1 MRKKRKQISQLYYA
15 INDYLLIALG
25 LVLYAFGWTAFIL
38 SNEIV
43 TGGVTGICAL
53 IFFSTGLPVSVSYI
67 AINIVLLIIAFKV
80 LGAKYLIKTVFGV
93 VGLSVLLTLFQSVFT
108 EPILKGEPAMAIVI
122 GGILCGAGLGL
133 IFSGNGSSGGTDIV
147 ASIVNKYRN
156 ISIGRALIFCD
167 FIIIGSSYFL
177 FHSVDKIVFSFVEM
191 LVCNYVLDM
200 VLNGNRQSVQFFIFS
215 PKYDEI
221 CERII
226 SDIGRGCTILDGT
239 GGYSHKSVKVV
250 VVLAKKSESVAIF
263 RLVKQIDN
271 KAFISQ
277 SSVRGVYG
285 EGFDPIKT

>member
-1 MRKKRKQISQLYYA
+1 MKAKQISLLYYS
-15 INDYLLIALG
+15 IHDYLFIAIG

-38 SNEIV
+38 SNQIV
-43 TGGVTGICAL
+43 TGGVTGVCAL
-53 IFFSTGLPVSVSYI
+53 IFFSTGLPVSISYI
-67 AINIVLLIIAFKV
+67 SINLVLLVIAFKV

-93 VGLSVLLTLFQSVFT
+93 IGLSILLSLFQMIFT

-133 IFSGNGSSGGTDIV
+133 IFSANGSSGGTDII
-147 ASIVNKYRN
+147 ASIVNKYKN
-156 ISIGRALIFCD
+156 ISIGRTLIFCD
-167 FIIIGSSYFL
+167 FLIIGSSYFL

-226 SDIGRGCTILDGT
+226 ADIGRGCTILDGT

-250 VVLAKKSESVAIF
+250 VVLAKKSESIAIF

-271 KAFISQ
+271 RAFISQ
-277 SSVRGVYG
+277 SPVRGVYG

>member
-1 MRKKRKQISQLYYA
+1 MKAKQFSQLYYS
-15 INDYLLIALG
+15 IHDYLLITIG
-25 LVLYAFGWTAFIL
+25 LVIYAFGWTAFIL
-38 SNEIV
+38 SNQIV
-43 TGGVTGICAL
+43 TGGVTGVCAL

-67 AINIVLLIIAFKV
+67 SINLVLLVIAFKV

-93 VGLSVLLTLFQSVFT
+93 IGLSLFLSLFQTIFT

-133 IFSGNGSSGGTDIV
+133 IFSANGSSGGTDII
-147 ASIVNKYRN
+147 ATIVNKYKN

-167 FIIIGSSYFL
+167 FLIIGSSYFL
-177 FHSVDKIVFSFVEM
+177 FHSVDKIVSSFVEM

-226 SDIGRGCTILDGT
+226 ADIGRGCTILDGT

-250 VVLAKKSESVAIF
+250 VVLAKKSESIAIF

-277 SSVRGVYG
+277 SPVRGVYG

>member
-108 EPILKGEPAMAIVI
+108 E
-122 GGILCGAGLGL
+122 
-133 IFSGNGSSGGTDIV
+133 
-147 ASIVNKYRN
+147 
-156 ISIGRALIFCD
+156 IGRA
-167 FIIIGSSYFL
+167 
-177 FHSVDKIVFSFVEM
+177 HV
-191 LVCNYVLDM
+191 
-200 VLNGNRQSVQFFIFS
+200 
-215 PKYDEI
+215 
-221 CERII
+221 
-226 SDIGRGCTILDGT
+226 
-239 GGYSHKSVKVV
+239 
-250 VVLAKKSESVAIF
+250 
-263 RLVKQIDN
+263 
-271 KAFISQ
+271 
-277 SSVRGVYG
+277 
-285 EGFDPIKT
+285 

>member
-1 MRKKRKQISQLYYA
+1 MKAKQFSQLYYS
-15 INDYLLIALG
+15 IHDYLLITIG
-25 LVLYAFGWTAFIL
+25 LVIYAFGWTAFIL
-38 SNEIV
+38 SNQIV
-43 TGGVTGICAL
+43 TGGVTGVCAL
-53 IFFSTGLPVSVSYI
+53 IFFSTGIPVSLSYI
-67 AINIVLLIIAFKV
+67 SINLVLLVIAFKV

-93 VGLSVLLTLFQSVFT
+93 IGLSLFLSLFQTIFT

-133 IFSGNGSSGGTDIV
+133 IFSANGSSGGTDII
-147 ASIVNKYRN
+147 ASIVNKYKN

-167 FIIIGSSYFL
+167 FLIIGSSYFL

-226 SDIGRGCTILDGT
+226 ADIGRGCTILDGT

-250 VVLAKKSESVAIF
+250 VVLAKKSESIAIF

-277 SSVRGVYG
+277 SPVRGVYG

>member
-1 MRKKRKQISQLYYA
+1 MKAKQFSQLYYS
-15 INDYLLIALG
+15 IHDYLLITIG
-25 LVLYAFGWTAFIL
+25 LVIYAFGWTAFIL
-38 SNEIV
+38 SNQIV
-43 TGGVTGICAL
+43 TGGVTGVCAL

-67 AINIVLLIIAFKV
+67 SINLVLLVIAFKV

-93 VGLSVLLTLFQSVFT
+93 IGLSLFLSLFQTIFT

-133 IFSGNGSSGGTDIV
+133 IFSANGSSGGTDII
-147 ASIVNKYRN
+147 ATIVNKYKN

-167 FIIIGSSYFL
+167 FLIIGSSYFL

-226 SDIGRGCTILDGT
+226 ADIGRGCTILDGT

-250 VVLAKKSESVAIF
+250 VVLAKKSESIAIL

-277 SSVRGVYG
+277 SPVRGVYG

>member
-1 MRKKRKQISQLYYA
+1 MKAKQFSQLYYS
-15 INDYLLIALG
+15 IHDYLLITIG
-25 LVLYAFGWTAFIL
+25 LVIYAFGWTAFIL
-38 SNEIV
+38 SNQIV
-43 TGGVTGICAL
+43 TGGVTGVCAL

-67 AINIVLLIIAFKV
+67 SINLVLLVIAFKV

-93 VGLSVLLTLFQSVFT
+93 IGLSLFLSLFQTIFT
-108 EPILKGEPAMAIVI
+108 EPILKGAPAMAIVI

-133 IFSGNGSSGGTDIV
+133 IFSANGSSGGTDII
-147 ASIVNKYRN
+147 ATIVNKYKN

-167 FIIIGSSYFL
+167 FLIIGSSYFL

-226 SDIGRGCTILDGT
+226 ADIGRGCTILDGT

-250 VVLAKKSESVAIF
+250 VVLAKKSESIAIF

-277 SSVRGVYG
+277 SPVRGVYG

>member
-1 MRKKRKQISQLYYA
+1 MKAKQFSQLYYS
-15 INDYLLIALG
+15 IHDYLLITIG
-25 LVLYAFGWTAFIL
+25 LVIYAFGWTAFIL
-38 SNEIV
+38 SNQIV
-43 TGGVTGICAL
+43 TGGVTGVCAL

-67 AINIVLLIIAFKV
+67 SINLVLLVIAFKV

-93 VGLSVLLTLFQSVFT
+93 IGLSLFLSLFQTIFT

-133 IFSGNGSSGGTDIV
+133 IFSANGSSGGTNII
-147 ASIVNKYRN
+147 ATIVNKYKN

-167 FIIIGSSYFL
+167 FLIIGSSYFL

-226 SDIGRGCTILDGT
+226 ADIGRGCTILDGT

-250 VVLAKKSESVAIF
+250 VVLAKKSESIAIF

-277 SSVRGVYG
+277 SPVRGVYG

>member
-1 MRKKRKQISQLYYA
+1 MKAKQFSQLYYS
-15 INDYLLIALG
+15 IHDYLLITIG
-25 LVLYAFGWTAFIL
+25 LVIYAFGWTAFIL
-38 SNEIV
+38 SNQIV
-43 TGGVTGICAL
+43 TGGVTGVCAL
-53 IFFSTGLPVSVSYI
+53 IFFSTGLPVSISYI
-67 AINIVLLIIAFKV
+67 SINLVLLVIAFKV

-93 VGLSVLLTLFQSVFT
+93 IGLSLFLSLFQTIFT

-133 IFSGNGSSGGTDIV
+133 IFSANGSSGGTDII
-147 ASIVNKYRN
+147 ATIVNKYKN

-167 FIIIGSSYFL
+167 FLIIGSSYFL

-226 SDIGRGCTILDGT
+226 ADIGRGCTILDGT

-250 VVLAKKSESVAIF
+250 VVLAKKSESIAIF

-277 SSVRGVYG
+277 SPVRGVYG

>member
-1 MRKKRKQISQLYYA
+1 MKAKQFSQLYYS
-15 INDYLLIALG
+15 IHDYLLITIG
-25 LVLYAFGWTAFIL
+25 LVIYAFGWTAFIL
-38 SNEIV
+38 SIQIV
-43 TGGVTGICAL
+43 TGGVTGVCAL

-67 AINIVLLIIAFKV
+67 SINLVLLVIAFKV

-93 VGLSVLLTLFQSVFT
+93 IGLSLFLSLFQTIFT

-133 IFSGNGSSGGTDIV
+133 IFSANGSSGGTDII
-147 ASIVNKYRN
+147 ATIVNKYKN

-167 FIIIGSSYFL
+167 FLIIGSSYFL

-226 SDIGRGCTILDGT
+226 ADIGRGCTILDGT

-250 VVLAKKSESVAIF
+250 VVLAKKSESIAIF

-277 SSVRGVYG
+277 SPVRGVYG

>member
-1 MRKKRKQISQLYYA
+1 MKAKQFSQLYYS
-15 INDYLLIALG
+15 IHDYLLITIG
-25 LVLYAFGWTAFIL
+25 LVIYAFGWTAFIL
-38 SNEIV
+38 SNQIV
-43 TGGVTGICAL
+43 TGGVTGVCAL

-67 AINIVLLIIAFKV
+67 SINLVLLVIAFKV

-93 VGLSVLLTLFQSVFT
+93 IGLSLFLSLFQTIFT

-133 IFSGNGSSGGTDIV
+133 IFSANGSSGGTDII
-147 ASIVNKYRN
+147 ATIVNKYKN

-167 FIIIGSSYFL
+167 FLIIGSSYFL

-226 SDIGRGCTILDGT
+226 ADIGRGCTILDGT

-250 VVLAKKSESVAIF
+250 VVLAKKSESIAIF

-277 SSVRGVYG
+277 SPVRGVYG
-285 EGFDPIKT
+285 DGFDPIKT

>member
-1 MRKKRKQISQLYYA
+1 MKAKQFSQLYYS
-15 INDYLLIALG
+15 IHDYLLITIG
-25 LVLYAFGWTAFIL
+25 LVIYAFGWTAFIL
-38 SNEIV
+38 SNQIV
-43 TGGVTGICAL
+43 TGGVTGVCAL

-67 AINIVLLIIAFKV
+67 SINLVLLVIAFKV
-80 LGAKYLIKTVFGV
+80 QGAKYLIKTVFGGI
-93 VGLSVLLTLFQSVFT
+93 GLSLFLSLFQTIFT

-133 IFSGNGSSGGTDIV
+133 IFSANGSSGGTDII
-147 ASIVNKYRN
+147 ATIVNKYKN

-167 FIIIGSSYFL
+167 FLIIGSSYFL

-226 SDIGRGCTILDGT
+226 ADIGRGCTILDGT

-250 VVLAKKSESVAIF
+250 VVLAKKSESIAIF

-277 SSVRGVYG
+277 SPVRGVYG

>member
-1 MRKKRKQISQLYYA
+1 MKAKQFSQLYYS
-15 INDYLLIALG
+15 IHDYLLITIG
-25 LVLYAFGWTAFIL
+25 LVIYAFGWTAFIL
-38 SNEIV
+38 SNQIV
-43 TGGVTGICAL
+43 TGGVTGVCAL

-67 AINIVLLIIAFKV
+67 SINLVLLVIAFKV

-93 VGLSVLLTLFQSVFT
+93 IGLSLFLSLFQTIFT

-133 IFSGNGSSGGTDIV
+133 IFSANGNSGGTDII
-147 ASIVNKYRN
+147 ATIVNKYKN

-167 FIIIGSSYFL
+167 FLIIGSSYFL

-226 SDIGRGCTILDGT
+226 ADIGRGCTILDGT

-250 VVLAKKSESVAIF
+250 VVLAKKSESIAIF

-277 SSVRGVYG
+277 SPVRGVYG

>member
-1 MRKKRKQISQLYYA
+1 MKAKQFSQLYYS
-15 INDYLLIALG
+15 IHDYLLITIG
-25 LVLYAFGWTAFIL
+25 LVIYAFGWTAFIL
-38 SNEIV
+38 SNQIV
-43 TGGVTGICAL
+43 TGGVTGVCAL

-67 AINIVLLIIAFKV
+67 SINLVLLVIAFKV

-93 VGLSVLLTLFQSVFT
+93 IGLSLFLSLFQTIFT

-133 IFSGNGSSGGTDIV
+133 IFSANGSSGGTDII
-147 ASIVNKYRN
+147 ATIVNKYKN

-167 FIIIGSSYFL
+167 FLIIGSSYFL

-226 SDIGRGCTILDGT
+226 ADIGSGCTILDGT

-250 VVLAKKSESVAIF
+250 VVLAKKSESIAIF

-277 SSVRGVYG
+277 SPVRGVYG

>member
-1 MRKKRKQISQLYYA
+1 MKAKQFSQLYYS
-15 INDYLLIALG
+15 IHDYLLITIG
-25 LVLYAFGWTAFIL
+25 LVIYAFGWTAFIL
-38 SNEIV
+38 SNQIV
-43 TGGVTGICAL
+43 TGGVTGVCAL

-67 AINIVLLIIAFKV
+67 SINLVLLVIAFKV

-93 VGLSVLLTLFQSVFT
+93 IGLSLFLSLFQTIFT
-108 EPILKGEPAMAIVI
+108 EPLLKGEPAMAIVI
-122 GGILCGAGLGL
+122 GGFLCGAGLGL
-133 IFSGNGSSGGTDIV
+133 IFSANGSSGGTDII
-147 ASIVNKYRN
+147 ATIVNKYKN

-167 FIIIGSSYFL
+167 FLIIGSSYFL

-226 SDIGRGCTILDGT
+226 ADIGRGCTILDGT

-250 VVLAKKSESVAIF
+250 VVLAKKSESIAIF

-277 SSVRGVYG
+277 SPVRGVYG

>member
-1 MRKKRKQISQLYYA
+1 MRTKRKQITQLYYS
-15 INDYLLIALG
+15 INDYLLITLG

-80 LGAKYLIKTVFGV
+80 LGAKFLIKTVFGV
-93 VGLSVLLTLFQSVFT
+93 VGLSALLTLFQSVFT

-133 IFSGNGSSGGTDIV
+133 IFSGNGSSGGTDII

-191 LVCNYVLDM
+191 LVCKSVIDM
-200 VLNGNRQSVQFFIFS
+200 VLNGNRQSV
-215 PKYDEI
+215 
-221 CERII
+221 
-226 SDIGRGCTILDGT
+226 
-239 GGYSHKSVKVV
+239 
-250 VVLAKKSESVAIF
+250 
-263 RLVKQIDN
+263 
-271 KAFISQ
+271 
-277 SSVRGVYG
+277 
-285 EGFDPIKT
+285 